1 MKKLLNTLYVTNKD
15 AYVCKKDE
23 NACVRIEGM
32 DVLKVPLH
40 LLEGIVLF
48 NYAGASAPLLY
59 ACASRGISVSVLDE
73 KGRFAVRVE
82 GPVSGNVLLRK
93 AQYEVA
99 ADPNRSLTIS
109 KRFMAAK
116 FYNSRA
122 VLRRCVRDRP
132 ECEQALS
139 STIEVFSGG
148 LENIGRI
155 GTRDELL
162 GVEGDA
168 AHCYFDSFSLLVKP
182 EEVRSLFLGRNRR
195 PPRDPL
201 NASLSFFYTM
211 LSREIATACESVGLD
226 PQMGF
231 YHQPRPG
238 RASLA
243 LDILEEFRAPLVDR
257 FVVSLF
263 NRGQLKK
270 ADFEIDAGGGCFF
283 TDAALKRCL
292 DSWQKRK
299 QEEIKHPF
307 LDEKVKIGLLPF
319 VQAQLLARYLRGDM
333 NDYPAFCW
341 R

>member
-15 AYVCKKDE
+15 AYVCKKDD
-23 NACVRIEGM
+23 NACVRIEGR

-59 ACASRGISVSVLDE
+59 ACAGQGISVSVLDE
-73 KGRFAVRVE
+73 KGMFAARVE
-82 GPVSGNVLLRK
+82 GPISGNVLLRK
-93 AQYEVA
+93 TQYEVA
-99 ADPNRSLTIS
+99 ADLQRSLILA

-116 FYNSRA
+116 FFNSRA
-122 VLRRCVRDRP
+122 VLRRYAREHP
-132 ECEQALS
+132 EVENGLS
-139 STIEVFSGG
+139 NTIASFSNGMG
-148 LENIGRI
+148 SIGSAV
-155 GTRDELL
+155 TREELL

-168 AHCYFDSFSLLVKP
+168 AHCYFDSFPLMIKDDGVRLLF
-182 EEVRSLFLGRNRR
+182 SGRNRR
-195 PPRDPL
+195 PPKDPV
-201 NASLSFFYTM
+201 NAALSFLYTM
-211 LSREIATACESVGLD
+211 MTREVATACESVGLD

-243 LDILEEFRAPLVDR
+243 LDILEEFRAPLIDR
-257 FVVSLF
+257 FVVALF

-270 ADFEIDAGGGCFF
+270 VDFEFDAGGGCFF
-283 TDAALKRCL
+283 TDAALKRVL
-292 DSWQKRK
+292 DAWQKRK
-299 QEEIKHPF
+299 QDEIKHPF
-307 LDEKVKIGLLPF
+307 LGEKVKIGLLPF
-319 VQAQLLARYLRGDM
+319 VQAQLLARYLRGDT